1 MKEMKCDESD
11 EIKEIALNSTINEKT
26 SYKLRLD
33 LSIWYFVVILSF
45 ERPLTSQMVEIHILR

>member
-1 MKEMKCDESD
+1 MKCYESD

>member
-26 SYKLRLD
+26 YKLRLD

-45 ERPLTSQMVEIHILR
+45 ERPLTSQMVEIHIFR